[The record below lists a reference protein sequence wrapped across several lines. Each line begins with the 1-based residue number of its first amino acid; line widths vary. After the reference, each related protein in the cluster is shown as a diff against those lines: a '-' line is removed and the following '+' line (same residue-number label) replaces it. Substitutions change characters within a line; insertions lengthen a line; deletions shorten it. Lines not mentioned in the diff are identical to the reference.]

1 VPDKPDNCPHSGQY
15 ETQGFRVTQPTVPD
29 GVRGQGTS
37 PPDRRASAAA
47 LTLGFALLC
56 VSYML
61 NAMDRQVFYPLLP
74 EIRREFGFSL
84 DESGLLATGFTL
96 GLALTGLP
104 AGYLLDR
111 LSRRMIVVT
120 SIAVYSI
127 GTLAIPFAAGF
138 ADMAAYRL
146 LSGIG
151 EGVQATAIYAIIGA
165 YYFHRRAFAAGF
177 IGLAFGLG
185 VFLGPVIG
193 QALAASAGGW
203 RAPFYVFGA
212 AGLLMA
218 VILLVALPRRMTEA
232 VAGRDESTDPASY
245 RHVPASPY
253 NRNTLGFGITS
264 AVSGLVFYGFLGLY
278 PTFLR
283 EELAFDAGQ
292 AALAAA
298 LVGFGAMTALPVGW
312 LADRVDQ
319 RLLLAVGFVGSA
331 LTALVAYRFAEG
343 AAAQYVLAF
352 LMGTFASG
360 VLFTNCST
368 VLQRAVRPEHVGRGA
383 GLFILTY
390 YVAAAVSGLI
400 FARLVAGAGWAGAG
414 LVQLTLLPIVG
425 LAALA
430 LIDVRKMIIPPR

>member
-1 VPDKPDNCPHSGQY
+1 MA
-15 ETQGFRVTQPTVPD
+15 QPTVPD
-29 GVRGQGTS
+29 DVHAGGAS
-37 PPDRRASAAA
+37 PPTPRAAA
-47 LTLGFALLC
+47 AAVALGFAMLC
-56 VSYML
+56 ISYML

-74 EIRREFGFSL
+74 EIRTEFGFSL
-84 DESGLLATGFTL
+84 DQAGLLATGFTL

-111 LSRRMIVVT
+111 LPRRLIVLV
-120 SIAVYSI
+120 SVAVYSL
-127 GTLAIPFAAGF
+127 GTIAIPFATGF
-138 ADMAAYRL
+138 ADMALYRL
-146 LSGIG
+146 VSGIG
-151 EGVQATAIYAIIGA
+151 EGVQATAVYAIIGA
-165 YYFHRRAFAAGF
+165 YFFHRRAFAAGF

-193 QALAASAGGW
+193 QGLAASFGGW
-203 RAPFYVFGA
+203 RAPFYVFGV
-212 AGLLMA
+212 AGLVMVVL
-218 VILLVALPRRMTEA
+218 LLVTIPRSMSEA
-232 VAGRDESTDPASY
+232 VAGRDGTTDTASY
-245 RHVPASPY
+245 EHVPASPY

-283 EELAFDAGQ
+283 EQLAFDPGQ
-292 AALAAA
+292 AALAAS

-319 RLLLAVGFVGSA
+319 RMLLAVGFIGSA
-331 LTALVAYRFAEG
+331 LTALVAYRFADG

-368 VLQRAVRPEHVGRGA
+368 ALQRAVRPEHVGRGA

-390 YVAAAVSGLI
+390 YVAAAFSGLI
-400 FARLVAGAGWAGAG
+400 FARLVAGIGWGGAG
-414 LVQLTLLPIVG
+414 LVQLTLLPILG

-430 LIDVRKMIIPPR
+430 LIDVRRMLVPPR